1 MPGSDQKINYQ
12 VRPAKAIERKMLCDL
27 IREIQLIRADGAM
40 RYIGLGAKYFTDFLL
55 IHNEFGITDMISI
68 EAEKERQIR
77 YEFNKPLKCIQ
88 MWYGTTNE
96 VLPQIDGFDEKMNL
110 IWLDYDNSFEDTM
123 LFDVETIC
131 RNLNV
136 GSMFFVSC
144 NYSFR
149 GEKPS
154 EKMES
159 FKNNVG
165 DFFDEKIEKNNYTS
179 KKMPIVIKK
188 LIDNQINKTIDMRNR
203 LDQGHIEYLQLLFLT
218 YKDGAPM
225 MTIGGILVDGVLKEK
240 IRNSNLFDKYLFMS
254 CDDHIFAIDIPK
266 LTNKE
271 IQLILKNLPVTEEDF
286 LEHEQKFYGIEYE
299 EICKFQ
305 KIYRYYP
312 YYSEGFFNT

>member
-1 MPGSDQKINYQ
+1 
-12 VRPAKAIERKMLCDL
+12 
-27 IREIQLIRADGAM
+27 
-40 RYIGLGAKYFTDFLL
+40 
-55 IHNEFGITDMISI
+55 
-68 EAEKERQIR
+68 
-77 YEFNKPLKCIQ
+77 
-88 MWYGTTNE
+88 
-96 VLPQIDGFDEKMNL
+96 
-110 IWLDYDNSFEDTM
+110 
-123 LFDVETIC
+123 
-131 RNLNV
+131 
-136 GSMFFVSC
+136 
-144 NYSFR
+144 
-149 GEKPS
+149 
-154 EKMES
+154 
-159 FKNNVG
+159 
-165 DFFDEKIEKNNYTS
+165 
-179 KKMPIVIKK
+179 MPIVIKK

>member
-12 VRPAKAIERKMLCDL
+12 VRPAKSIERKMLCDL
-27 IREIQLIRADGAM
+27 IREIQMIRSDGEM

-55 IHNEFGITDMISI
+55 LHNEFGITDMISI

-77 YEFNKPLKCIQ
+77 YDFNKPLKCIQ

-96 VLPQIDGFDEKMNL
+96 VLPQIEGFDEKMNL
-110 IWLDYDNSFEDTM
+110 IWLDYDSSFENTM
-123 LFDVETIC
+123 LYDIETIC

-136 GSMFFVSC
+136 GSMFFISC

-149 GEKPS
+149 GEKQS

-159 FKNNVG
+159 FKKSVG
-165 DFFDEKIEKNNYTS
+165 DFFDEEIDKSNYTS
-179 KKMPIVIKK
+179 KKIPIVIKK
-188 LIDNQINKTIDMRNR
+188 TIDRQINKTLEMRNR
-203 LDQGHIEYLQLLFLT
+203 LEQGHLEYLQLLFLT

-225 MTIGGILVDGVLKEK
+225 MTIGGILLDRALEEK
-240 IRNSNLFDKYLFMS
+240 IRNSSLFDRHLFMS
-254 CDDHIFAIDIPK
+254 CDEHIFSIDIPK

-271 IQLILKNLPVTEEDF
+271 IQLILKNLPVTEKEF
-286 LEHEQKFYGIEYE
+286 VENEQEFYGIEYE
-299 EICKFQ
+299 EICKFE